1 MALLL
6 LLLDPLGHR
15 WKNFKVELGNN
26 SISMQVLV
34 MQIAE
39 FKDISSLVFFFN
51 FGPLKIGISN

>member
-15 WKNFKVELGNN
+15 WKNFKVKLGNN

-39 FKDISSLVFFFN
+39 FKDISSLVFFF
-51 FGPLKIGISN
+51 

>member
-6 LLLDPLGHR
+6 LLLDPIGHR
-15 WKNFKVELGNN
+15 WKNFKVKLGNN

-39 FKDISSLVFFFN
+39 FKDISSLVFFN